1 MTAAVDPPSPRHGQT
16 SEETGRRLV
25 AAAGALS
32 TAAVRRMDAQ
42 HPWYREL
49 SAENRSWVGL
59 VAQAGITSFI
69 AWHQD
74 SATLSDDIVQVFDT
88 APRELTRSINLRQ
101 TLDLV
106 RTVIAEVEAQVA
118 TLAAPG
124 DEMALY
130 AAVLDYSREIAFAAA
145 QVYAQAAEMRGA
157 WDARLES
164 LVVDA
169 VLRGEADDSLQS
181 RVTALG
187 WDRVTSVTVLVGS
200 APGGSSASAVDGLR
214 AAARRH
220 GVELLAAVQG
230 RRLVAVLGSVEDPI
244 AIARHLLPQF
254 GDGPLVAGPVVPHLF
269 AAGRSART
277 ALAGWA
283 AAPGWPEGPRPCSG
297 EELVAERALNGDERA
312 RRRLTLQITQPIA
325 AHPSLHET
333 ARSYLSTGS
342 LEATARALFV
352 HPNTVRYRLGR
363 IAELTGYDLTNGHD
377 GFTVRLAL
385 TWALMEDA
393 PRLRRTRA
401 TPPGTTTPPSTPLR
415 TPDDGRAAASVLE
428 ESSKSG

>member
-1 MTAAVDPPSPRHGQT
+1 MSADPPALRHTATGD
-16 SEETGRRLV
+16 ETGRRLV

-42 HPWYREL
+42 HSWYRDL

-69 AWHQD
+69 AWQQD
-74 SATLSDDIVQVFDT
+74 NGVLSDEIVQVFDT
-88 APRELTRSINLRQ
+88 APRELTRSISLRQ

-145 QVYAQAAEMRGA
+145 QVYAQAAEIRGA

-187 WDRVTSVTVLVGS
+187 WDRVTSVAVLVGP
-200 APGGSSASAVDGLR
+200 APGGSSASAVDALR
-214 AAARRH
+214 AAARDR

-230 RRLVAVLGSVEDPI
+230 RRLVAVLGSVDDPI
-244 AIARHLLPQF
+244 AIAGHLQPQF
-254 GDGPLVAGPVVPHLF
+254 GDGPLVVGPVVPHLF

-277 ALAGWA
+277 ALAGLA

-297 EELVAERALNGDERA
+297 DELVAERALNGDERA
-312 RRRLTLQITQPIA
+312 RRWLSVRVAQPIA
-325 AHPSLHET
+325 AAPTLHET
-333 ARSYLSTGS
+333 ARTYLSTGS

-363 IAELTGYDLTNGHD
+363 VTDLTGYDLTDSHD
-377 GFTVRLAL
+377 AFTVRLAL
-385 TWALMEDA
+385 TWALLAET
-393 PRLRRTRA
+393 PRWRRPRPVTS
-401 TPPGTTTPPSTPLR
+401 TPPAPET
-415 TPDDGRAAASVLE
+415 ALE
-428 ESSKSG
+428 DSSKVE